1 MRVLITGATGLIGR
15 HLVAQLLAHHQVTVL
30 TRNAARARA
39 ILGSDITCWT
49 TLTDQRTLDG
59 IDAVV
64 NLAGEPIADRRWSR
78 EQKRRLCDSRWQLT
92 SQLAALFKASAVPPS
107 VFISGSATG
116 YYGDQGEAVVTEE
129 EVPHDEFTHQLCAR
143 WEELALTAESP
154 QTRVC
159 LLRTGMVLA
168 PHGGALAKMVPPFR
182 LGLGGPFG
190 HGRQYLPWIHL
201 DDMVAGI
208 LYLLAH
214 AELRGAFNMV
224 APYPVHNDKFA
235 ATLAEVL
242 HRPAFVR
249 VPAFAV
255 RLLMGEASVLV
266 LTGQR
271 AIPKRLEAA
280 GFHFRFADLE
290 EALRNVLARR

>member
-1 MRVLITGATGLIGR
+1 MHVLITGATGLIGR
-15 HLVAQLLAHHQVTVL
+15 HLVAQLQAHHQVTVL

-39 ILGSDITCWT
+39 ILGEDVTCRT
-49 TLTDQRTLDG
+49 SLSGQRTLDG
-59 IDAVV
+59 IDAVI

-92 SQLAALFKASAVPPS
+92 GQLASLIRASAVPPA

-143 WEELALTAESP
+143 WEELALTAESA

-159 LLRTGMVLA
+159 LLRTGVVLA

-190 HGRQYLPWIHL
+190 DGRQYLPWIHL

-214 AELRGAFNMV
+214 TELRGAFNMV

-242 HRPAFVR
+242 NRPAFLR

-255 RLLMGEASVLV
+255 RLLMGEAAVLV

-280 GFHFRFADLE
+280 GFHFRFSELE
-290 EALRNVLARR
+290 EALSNVLARR